1 MLEFLMKKD
10 NKKMAIGKNL
20 KYICKMR
27 GMTLKEL
34 SEKSG
39 IPIGTIYSITQRDP
53 DSINSETMK
62 NLCIALGIS
71 SDSIVYGDLLGMY
84 EGYGIPKEEKK
95 AINNNG
101 LGALLDL
108 DGYDLTF
115 SEYGIFLIYPG
126 GKKYISPEVSEK
138 LTAECSKLVKYV
150 LNDFLINSE
159 TDG

>member
-1 MLEFLMKKD
+1 
-10 NKKMAIGKNL
+10 MAIGKNL

-34 SEKSG
+34 SENSG
-39 IPIGTIYSITQRDP
+39 VPMGTIYSITQRDP
-53 DSINSETMK
+53 DGINSETM
-62 NLCIALGIS
+62 NSLCVALGVS
-71 SDSIVYGDLLGMY
+71 SDSIIYGNLLGIY
-84 EGYGIPKEEKK
+84 EGYGIPRKEKK

-108 DGYDLTF
+108 DGYALTF
-115 SEYGIFLIYPG
+115 SENGIFLIYPG

-138 LTAECSKLVKYV
+138 LTSECSKVVRYV

-159 TDG
+159 NDG